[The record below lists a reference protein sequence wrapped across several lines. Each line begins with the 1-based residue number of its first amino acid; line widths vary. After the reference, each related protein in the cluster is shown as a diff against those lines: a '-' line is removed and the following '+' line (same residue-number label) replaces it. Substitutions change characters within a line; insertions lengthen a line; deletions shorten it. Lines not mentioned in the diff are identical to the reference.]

1 MPNIE
6 DFIMLYESLSIEDY
20 VTEGRISI
28 DIKELK

>member
-6 DFIMLYESLSIEDY
+6 DFIMLYESLLIEDY